1 MDDYYE
7 QERTLHEYLGFHYP
21 DGDPMAALLGERT
34 PPLSERFP
42 FAIRELWEPRPDGLA
57 LDVGAA
63 CGRMT
68 LELAADYRY
77 AIGLDLSKSLVRG
90 AERVRREGRARYN
103 SLVEGDI
110 YLTHDVEVPCAGN
123 AAFLVADAG
132 VLPFSDGVFD
142 TVIALNLID
151 RVPDPVA
158 VVDELSRLV
167 RPGGILIVASPFTWL
182 PEFTRRE
189 NWMVGVET
197 LRSKLDA
204 GFDVDEA
211 RRMPFFIPHHAR
223 TGQLGVSIVVRAR
236 KRRS

>member
-42 FAIRELWEPRPDGLA
+42 FAIRELWGSRPDGLA

-68 LELAADYRY
+68 LELAADHRH
-77 AIGLDLSKSLVRG
+77 AIGLDLSKLLIRG
-90 AERVRREGRARYN
+90 AERVRREGRARYD
-103 SLVEGDI
+103 SVVEGDI
-110 YLTHDVEVPCAGN
+110 RLTHDVEVPCAGD

-132 VLPFSDGVFD
+132 LLPFSDGAFD

-151 RVPDPVA
+151 RVPDPA
-158 VVDELSRLV
+158 AIVDELGRLV
-167 RPGGILIVASPFTWL
+167 SADGILIVASPFTWL
-182 PEFTRRE
+182 AEFTPRE
-189 NWMVGVET
+189 QWMVGVET
-197 LRSKLDA
+197 LREQLGAK
-204 GFDVDEA
+204 FDVDEA

-236 KRRS
+236 RKPA